1 MQQTDEMDVT
11 AEQLRTKA
19 AHTTDQAA
27 REPQEDQHR
36 AMRRGTLQVWAGAVA
51 IFGLLA
57 APRYEMLGGA
67 GSLISFALHLTLAA
81 VLGLIVREWLIGR
94 LGVRYEERHAAKPQQ
109 EVSIFVPGAARRT
122 PEIAYRMA
130 DATEPHVVHAP
141 ALNPVAWQRP
151 APCDN

>member
-1 MQQTDEMDVT
+1 MKQMSKIDVT
-11 AEQLRTKA
+11 DEQLRTKA
-19 AHTTDQAA
+19 ALTTRQTA

-36 AMRRGTLQVWAGAVA
+36 AMRRSTLQVCAGAVA

-57 APRYEMLGGA
+57 APRYEILGGD
-67 GSLISFALHLTLAA
+67 GSLIPFALHLTLAA

-94 LGVRYEERHAAKPQQ
+94 LGARLDERAATEPHAEAR
-109 EVSIFVPGAARRT
+109 IFVPGAARRT

-130 DATEPHVVHAP
+130 DATEPHVVHGP
-141 ALNPVAWQRP
+141 ALKPVAWQRP